1 VKTLRFLPALVL
13 VALAVFAALLAA
25 DVRGWQ
31 QTFAS
36 NDVQVDASSEVSPRV
51 PWKLAERLLGVGD
64 DVQTRQAI
72 LLFTRTVSAP
82 ARLDNALAVTAA
94 RARAET
100 ALAALA
106 HGRGPRASQAAT
118 LLGILAFGD
127 LARGGGR
134 DASQAETAIAA
145 FESAVR
151 AYPADET
158 AKFDLELVLR
168 ALAARGVRTGPAG
181 GGGVGATG
189 RHGAGS
195 GTPGSGY

>member
-1 VKTLRFLPALVL
+1 MKPLRFLPALVL
-13 VALAVFAALLAA
+13 VALAVFVALLAG

-36 NDVQVDASSEVSPRV
+36 DDVQADAGASVSPRV
-51 PWKLAERLLGVGD
+51 PWDLAERLLGVGD
-64 DVQTRQAI
+64 DVRTRHAI
-72 LLFTRTVSAP
+72 LLFKQTVSAR
-82 ARLDNALAVTAA
+82 ARLDDALDVTAA
-94 RARAET
+94 RAGAET

-134 DASQAETAIAA
+134 NPSQADTAVAD

-151 AYPADET
+151 ADPADET

-168 ALAARGVRTGPAG
+168 SLTARGVRTGQTGISGA
-181 GGGVGATG
+181 GATG

-195 GTPGSGY
+195 GTPGRGY

>member
-1 VKTLRFLPALVL
+1 VKALRFAPAVLLV
-13 VALAVFAALLAA
+13 VLAVFAALLAG

-36 NDVQVDASSEVSPRV
+36 NDVKADAGASVSPRV
-51 PWKLAERLLGVGD
+51 PWDLAERLLGVGD
-64 DVQTRQAI
+64 DVQARHAI
-72 LLFTRTVSAP
+72 LLFTQTVSAST
-82 ARLDNALAVTAA
+82 RLDDALAVTAA
-94 RARAET
+94 RAGAET
-100 ALAALA
+100 ELAALA

-134 DASQAETAIAA
+134 NPSQADTAVAD

-151 AYPADET
+151 ADPDDET
-158 AKFDLELVLR
+158 AKYDLELVLR
-168 ALAARGVRTGPAG
+168 SLAGRGVRTGSTGAG
-181 GGGVGATG
+181 GAGATG

-195 GTPGSGY
+195 GTPGRGY